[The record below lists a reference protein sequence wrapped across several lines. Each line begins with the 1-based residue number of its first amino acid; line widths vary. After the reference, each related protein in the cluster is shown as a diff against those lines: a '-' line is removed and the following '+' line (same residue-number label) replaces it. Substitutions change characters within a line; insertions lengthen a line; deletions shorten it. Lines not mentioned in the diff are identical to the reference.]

1 MTYKLIIFDF
11 DGTLAD
17 SFPWFIN
24 TINSVADKYK
34 FKRVDAA
41 DLDSFRGFDAGYLL
55 KKYGVPVWKIPI
67 IANHMRSLMA
77 GSISQISLFKGVS
90 DVLHRLSAKGKL
102 LAIVSSNSRNNVT
115 LVLGQDNASLIRY
128 YECGVS
134 ISGKKSK
141 IQKILRLTGVNP
153 EETLVIGDEI
163 RDGEA
168 AKKTHVAF
176 GAVSW
181 GYNSIE
187 SLREL
192 SPSLVFNTV
201 EEIPEKLFKRD

>member
-1 MTYKLIIFDF
+1 MHFKLIIFDF

-17 SFPWFIN
+17 SFPWFTS

-34 FKRVDAA
+34 FKRADAA
-41 DLDSFRGFDAGYLL
+41 DLDSFRGFDAGHLL
-55 KKYGVPVWKIPI
+55 KKYGVPAWKIPV

-77 GSISQISLFKGVS
+77 GSISQIPLFKGVS
-90 DVLHRLSAKGKL
+90 DVLHRLSSKGKL

-115 LVLGQDNASLIRY
+115 RVLGRNDASLIRY

-141 IQKILRLTGVNP
+141 IQKLLRATGVGP
-153 EETLVIGDEI
+153 EETLFIGDEL
-163 RDGEA
+163 RDGDA

-187 SLREL
+187 SLQKL
-192 SPSLVFNTV
+192 SPELVFKTV
-201 EEIPEKLFKRD
+201 GEIPEKVR